1 MRRIFMFSVRTDLAV
16 EVRELY
22 KKDSGREV
30 PGVKVDVDSDDDGIN
45 ITTVRVENIEGS
57 KIMGKGIGTY
67 ITIDAPGIKHY
78 DADFQDSLSK
88 SLAKQLV
95 KVIETDKEQTALV
108 VGLGNWNVTPD
119 SLGPKVI
126 SKLMITRHLKK
137 YMPDQIEEGINP
149 VCAVSPGVLGL
160 TGIETAEIIQGIVAK
175 VKPDIIIVIDALA
188 SRKMERVATTIQ
200 IGDTGINPGSG
211 VGNKRMG
218 LTKETL
224 GVPVIAIGVPTVV
237 DAATMANDTIDFM
250 IDSLIEQSKD
260 NVDFYN
266 MLKNVN
272 KDEKYAMI
280 KEVLNPY
287 VGNLI
292 VTPKE
297 IDALI
302 EDISK
307 IIANGINVALH
318 SSIELKDINRYIH

>member
-1 MRRIFMFSVRTDLAV
+1 MFSVRTDLAV

-78 DADFQDSLSK
+78 DADFQDNLSK

-95 KVIETDKEQTALV
+95 KVIETDKEQTTLV

-126 SKLMITRHLKK
+126 SKLMITRHLKQ

-250 IDSLIEQSKD
+250 IDSLIEQSKE
-260 NVDFYN
+260 NEDFYN

-318 SSIELKDINRYIH
+318 SAIELKDINRYIH

>member
-1 MRRIFMFSVRTDLAV
+1 MFSVRTDLAV
-16 EVRELY
+16 EARELY
-22 KKDSGREV
+22 TKDSGREV
-30 PGVKVDVDSDDDGIN
+30 PGVKVDVDNEEDGIN
-45 ITTVRVENIEGS
+45 ITTVKVENNEGS
-57 KIMGKGIGTY
+57 KIMGKEIGTY

-78 DADFQDSLSK
+78 DADFHDSLSK

-95 KVIETDKEQTALV
+95 KVIDIDNDQTTLV

-137 YMPDQIEEGINP
+137 YIPDQIEEGINP

-160 TGIETAEIIQGIVAK
+160 TGIETAEIIQGIAAK
-175 VKPDIIIVIDALA
+175 IKPDIVIVIDALA

-218 LTKETL
+218 LTKESL

-250 IDSLIEQSKD
+250 IDSLLEQSRD
-260 NVDFYN
+260 NEGFYN

-272 KDEKYAMI
+272 KDEKYVMI
-280 KEVLNPY
+280 KEVLSPY

-297 IDALI
+297 IDSLI